1 MHAGE
6 EGLVKVTKSD
16 MCGGGI
22 PSTYVDVRDN
32 WLAQI
37 DFFWKKSKG
46 TSFFPKHFI
55 ADFCNLDKYFATK
68 FW

>member
-32 WLAQI
+32 WLAQN
-37 DFFWKKSKG
+37 DFFGKSPKG
-46 TSFFPKHFI
+46 SLF
-55 ADFCNLDKYFATK
+55 
-68 FW
+68 